1 MMNYNI
7 RIGGEAGYGIATV
20 ANVLAK
26 LFLELGYYVFS
37 SKEYSSRIKGGH
49 NFHNLR
55 ISDKEINADIEKID
69 ILIAFDNF
77 SIEKHQ
83 KCLKENGLII
93 SDKEFNPNVALP
105 IKEITTKMGEKK
117 PINGILIGATAKIF
131 GIDLSLLNEIFED
144 YFAKKQ
150 KLKEILV
157 KAAEEGYNSTQT
169 KIKTEKLAS
178 NKSKLISGN
187 QAIVKGALKAK
198 LEFHVQYPMTPVS
211 AILHSL
217 AKEASKN
224 DQLTVIQPED
234 EIAAINMALGASYT
248 GARSM
253 TATSGGGF
261 ALMVES
267 MGLSSMAEIPL
278 VVIEGQRP
286 GPATGLPTKQEQG
299 DLKFMLSSGTGD
311 FPHVVIAPATIEE
324 CYTETKRAFYLA
336 EKYHLPVI
344 VLVDKYL
351 TESFKTV
358 DLEKV
363 ETEFTF
369 DYDKKINIQE
379 TFTEKDLNPDQM
391 FKRYS
396 SDNRSVPGSEGIYT
410 CSADEHNQVGL
421 IIEDSETRKKMMERR
436 MKKLEDIKIELPKPV
451 LIGPKDAEL
460 TIISWG
466 SNKGAIIELIETLNE
481 KDKKVNCLI
490 LKNMRPF
497 QNNEIKEILE
507 NSKQLVL
514 IENNYSAQLGDLIA
528 EKTGIMIK
536 NKILRYDGKPYV
548 VNDLEGELQKWLN

>member
-1 MMNYNI
+1 MDYNI
-7 RIGGEAGYGIATV
+7 RVGGEAGYGIATV

-26 LFLELGYYVFS
+26 LFLNLGYYVFS

-55 ISDKEINADIEKID
+55 ISDKEINADKEKID
-69 ILIAFDNF
+69 LLIAFDNN
-77 SIEKHQ
+77 SIKKHQ
-83 KCLKENGLII
+83 NCLKENGMIV
-93 SDKEFNPNVALP
+93 SDKEFNSNVPLP
-105 IKEITTKMGEKK
+105 IKEITIKIGEKNI
-117 PINGILIGATAKIF
+117 INGILIGATTKLM
-131 GIDLSLLNEIFED
+131 GINLSLLNETLNV
-144 YFAKKQ
+144 YFNNKQ
-150 KLKEILV
+150 KLREILT
-157 KAAEEGYNSTQT
+157 KAAEEGYNLTQT
-169 KIKTEKLAS
+169 KINLEKL
-178 NKSKLISGN
+178 NPNNNQLISGN
-187 QAIVKGALKAK
+187 QAVVKGALKAK
-198 LEFHVQYPMTPVS
+198 LEFHAQYPMTPVS

-267 MGLSSMAEIPL
+267 IGLSSMAEIPL

-311 FPHVVIAPATIEE
+311 FPHVVIAPSNIEE

-358 DLEKV
+358 HLENI
-363 ETEFTF
+363 ENNFTF
-369 DYDKKINIQE
+369 VYDKKINIQE
-379 TFTEKDLNPDQM
+379 TFNQTDLDSNGM

-396 SDNRSVPGSEGIYT
+396 SDKRSIPGFEGIYT
-410 CSADEHNQVGL
+410 CSADEHDSIGTITENSEIRKEMML
-421 IIEDSETRKKMMERR
+421 RRMNKLNKIIE
-436 MKKLEDIKIELPKPV
+436 ELPKPN
-451 LIGPKDAEL
+451 LIGPEDADL
-460 TIISWG
+460 TIVSWG
-466 SNKGAIIELIETLNE
+466 SNRGAIIEIINKLN
-481 KDKKVNCLI
+481 DQGNKKINCLI
-490 LKNMRPF
+490 VKNMKPF
-497 QNNEIKEILE
+497 HNQEIKEILK
-507 NSKQLVL
+507 NSKKLVL

-528 EKTGIMIK
+528 EKTGILIE
-536 NKILRYDGKPYV
+536 NKILRYDGKPYTI
-548 VNDLEGELQKWLN
+548 NDLERKLQKWLN